1 MLNEKHCQPRI
12 VQKNYP
18 SDMKEEYRYYQ
29 TKSEGFHHHQTHNA
43 EMLKGKDVSDMKT
56 YKTI

>member
-1 MLNEKHCQPRI
+1 
-12 VQKNYP
+12 
-18 SDMKEEYRYYQ
+18 MKEEYRYYQ